1 MLSWSRG
8 LSDLSSSVPFADF
21 VADYVFG
28 LTTTGPSQSRAQ
40 GAPGKEGA
48 EGRSLPPRVASE
60 DYWAGSPGSPCPAMT
75 VRTVANAVD
84 SDTSSINFAASGERV
99 SAEEE
104 VSRSIHEDLELYI
117 PPPRRGRFLRDLR
130 FVRQERTWDCGLA
143 CALMALRMLG
153 DVDVTLESL
162 AMSCG
167 TESVWTIDLAVLL
180 HQRGAR
186 VDLLTTSAGVSADYD
201 TVPFYQNA
209 ISSDRK
215 RVQQLFAGCSRGAG
229 LRVHI
234 RHLEPSELMD
244 LVLGGRH
251 VVIAL
256 VDKVNNE

>member
-1 MLSWSRG
+1 M
-8 LSDLSSSVPFADF
+8 
-21 VADYVFG
+21 
-28 LTTTGPSQSRAQ
+28 
-40 GAPGKEGA
+40 
-48 EGRSLPPRVASE
+48 
-60 DYWAGSPGSPCPAMT
+60 
-75 VRTVANAVD
+75 
-84 SDTSSINFAASGERV
+84 

-215 RVQQLFAGCSRGAG
+215 RVQQLVSRP
-229 LRVHI
+229 RT
-234 RHLEPSELMD
+234 S
-244 LVLGGRH
+244 
-251 VVIAL
+251 
-256 VDKVNNE
+256 